1 MVKQTSIMHTEF
13 ITLSWS
19 GLWWSLGVGYAIL
32 ILCVIG
38 IVISENRNPL
48 KALGWVTALLL
59 FPVGGIILY
68 FVFGRSIRNVRMI
81 SRRNRRKLLKHEG
94 TQPLPKLDREL
105 SPENRQR
112 IRLAYSIGGANL
124 YTGNDI
130 RIFTDGRSF
139 FDELFDDLKKAR
151 EYINL
156 QFYIIASDPLGRQL
170 RDILIERARAGVKV
184 RVIYDYIGSFDARRR
199 DFFQRM
205 KENGVEVHSFFRLSF
220 PSHVNRLNW
229 RNHRKVV
236 VIDGRIGYIG
246 GMNVAERYMGSFDG
260 GKWRDTAAR
269 IAGPCVGAL
278 QYHFAVDWKFMG
290 HDLLCDPVAGWSKD
304 DGAEVSDA
312 TLQVLASGP
321 NDRWGN
327 MTLLFYKAISTA
339 RRRVWLQTPYF
350 LPSDGLMKAL
360 ESAALA
366 GVDVRVMM
374 PRRSDSRIL
383 TYASHSY
390 VEECLL
396 AGVKVYLYDAG
407 MLHAKVL
414 IVDNDFSTLGST
426 NFDFRSLEHNFEEN
440 LVMYSNEANRILAQ
454 GFEEDSKDCSK
465 LKIAEWNRRDRR
477 RKVQESIY
485 RLLSPI
491 L

>member
-1 MVKQTSIMHTEF
+1 MHTEF

-269 IAGPCVGAL
+269 ITGPCVGAL

-465 LKIAEWNRRDRR
+465 LKIAEWNRRDRS

>member
-1 MVKQTSIMHTEF
+1 MHELFISIT
-13 ITLSWS
+13 WN
-19 GLWWSLGVGYAIL
+19 GLWWSLTVGYAVL
-32 ILCVIG
+32 ILCVIA

-81 SRRNRRKLLKHEG
+81 SRRNRRKLLRHEG
-94 TQPLPKLDREL
+94 TQPLPKLDRRL
-105 SPENRQR
+105 SVENRQR

-124 YTGNDI
+124 YTGNDV
-130 RIFTDGRSF
+130 RIF
-139 FDELFDDLKKAR
+139 DEGESHFEALFEDLRKAR

-156 QFYIIASDPLGRQL
+156 QFYIIACDSLGRRL

-236 VIDGRIGYIG
+236 VIDGNVGYIG
-246 GMNVAERYMGSFDG
+246 GMNVAERYVTGGGF
-260 GKWRDTAAR
+260 GKWRDSVAR
-269 IAGPCVGAL
+269 ISGPCVAAL

-290 HDLLCDPVAGWSKD
+290 HDLLCDPVG
-304 DGAEVSDA
+304 GEVRGVGGDVSNV

-327 MTLLFYKAISTA
+327 MLLLFYKAISTA

-350 LPSDGLMKAL
+350 LPSEALMKAL

-390 VEECLL
+390 VEECLV
-396 AGVKVYLYDAG
+396 AGIKVYFYDAG

-414 IVDNDFSTLGST
+414 IVDDDFSTLGST

-440 LVMYSNEANRILAQ
+440 LLMYSPETNAILARS
-454 GFEEDSKDCSK
+454 FENDAKESTR
-465 LKIAEWNRRDRR
+465 LKISDWNRRE
-477 RKVQESIY
+477 RKRKIQESVY

>member
-139 FDELFDDLKKAR
+139 FDELFEDLKKAR

-156 QFYIIASDPLGRQL
+156 QFYIIASDPLGRRL

-269 IAGPCVGAL
+269 ITGPCVGAL

>member
-139 FDELFDDLKKAR
+139 FDELFEDLKKAR

-269 IAGPCVGAL
+269 ITGPCVGAL

-396 AGVKVYLYDAG
+396 AGVKVYLYEAG

>member
-1 MVKQTSIMHTEF
+1 MHELFISIT
-13 ITLSWS
+13 WN
-19 GLWWSLGVGYAIL
+19 GLWWSLTVGYAVL
-32 ILCVIG
+32 ILCVIA

-59 FPVGGIILY
+59 FPIGGIILY

-81 SRRNRRKLLKHEG
+81 SRRNRRKLLRHEG
-94 TQPLPKLDREL
+94 TQPLPKLDRRL
-105 SPENRQR
+105 SVENRQR

-124 YTGNDI
+124 YTGNDV
-130 RIFTDGRSF
+130 RIF
-139 FDELFDDLKKAR
+139 DEGESHFEALFEDLRKAR

-156 QFYIIASDPLGRQL
+156 QFYIIACDSLGRRL

-236 VIDGRIGYIG
+236 VIDGNVGYIG
-246 GMNVAERYMGSFDG
+246 GMNVAERYVTGGGF
-260 GKWRDTAAR
+260 GKWRDSVAR
-269 IAGPCVGAL
+269 ISGPCVAAL

-290 HDLLCDPVAGWSKD
+290 HDLLCDPVGGEVRGIGG
-304 DGAEVSDA
+304 DGSNV

-327 MTLLFYKAISTA
+327 MLLLFYKAISTA

-350 LPSDGLMKAL
+350 LPSEALMKAL

-390 VEECLL
+390 VEECLV
-396 AGVKVYLYDAG
+396 AGIKVYFYDAG

-414 IVDNDFSTLGST
+414 IVDDDFSTLGST

-440 LVMYSNEANRILAQ
+440 LLMYSPETNAILARS
-454 GFEEDSKDCSK
+454 FENDAKESTR
-465 LKIAEWNRRDRR
+465 LKISDWNRRE
-477 RKVQESIY
+477 RKRKIQESVY

>member
-1 MVKQTSIMHTEF
+1 MHTEF

>member
-1 MVKQTSIMHTEF
+1 MHTEF

-94 TQPLPKLDREL
+94 TQPLPKLDRAL

-139 FDELFDDLKKAR
+139 FDELFEDLKKAR

-269 IAGPCVGAL
+269 ITGPCVGAL

-396 AGVKVYLYDAG
+396 AGVKVYLYEAG

>member
-1 MVKQTSIMHTEF
+1 MHAQF
-13 ITLSWS
+13 VTLSWND
-19 GLWWSLGVGYAIL
+19 LWWSLVVGYAIL
-32 ILCVIG
+32 IVCVIA

-59 FPVGGIILY
+59 FPVGGVILY

-81 SRRNRRKLLKHEG
+81 SRRNRRKLLRHEG
-94 TQPLPKLDREL
+94 TQPLPKLSRSL

-124 YTGNDI
+124 YTGNSMTI
-130 RIFTDGRSF
+130 YSEGAPF
-139 FDELFDDLKKAR
+139 FDNLFEDLRNAR

-156 QFYIIASDPLGRQL
+156 QFYIIACDAVGRKL
-170 RDILIERARAGVKV
+170 RDILIDRAKAGVKV
-184 RVIYDYIGSFDARRR
+184 RVIYDYIGSFDARRH
-199 DFFQRM
+199 DFFMRM
-205 KENGVEVHSFFRLSF
+205 KDCGVEVHSFFRLSF
-220 PSHVNRLNW
+220 PTHVNRLNW

-236 VIDGRIGYIG
+236 VIDGKTGYIG
-246 GMNVAERYMGSFDG
+246 GMNVAERYVTG
-260 GKWRDTAAR
+260 GKHGRWRDTAAR
-269 IAGPCVGAL
+269 VTGPCVSAL

-290 HDLLCDPVAGWSKD
+290 QALLTDPVPGTL
-304 DGAEVSDA
+304 DGSGNINDV

-339 RRRVWLQTPYF
+339 RRRVWIQTPYF
-350 LPSDGLMKAL
+350 LPSEGLMKAL
-360 ESAALA
+360 ECAALA

-374 PRRSDSRIL
+374 PQKSDSRVL

-390 VEECLL
+390 VEESLL
-396 AGVKVYLYDAG
+396 AGVKVYLYNAG
-407 MLHAKVL
+407 MLHAKTM
-414 IVDNDFSTLGST
+414 IVDNDFATFGST

-440 LVMYSNEANRILAQ
+440 LVTYSPEVNASLA
-454 GFEEDSKDCSK
+454 GNFEEDMRDSTRLRLS
-465 LKIAEWNRRDRR
+465 EWNNRSRKRRA
-477 RKVQESIY
+477 QESLY

>member
-1 MVKQTSIMHTEF
+1 MHDVF
-13 ITLSWS
+13 ISGLINLSWT
-19 GLWWSLGVGYAIL
+19 GLWWGLGIGYVVM
-32 ILCVIG
+32 ILCVIVV
-38 IVISENRNPL
+38 VISENRNPL
-48 KALGWVTALLL
+48 KTLGWVMALLL
-59 FPVGGIILY
+59 FPVGGVVLY

-105 SPENRQR
+105 SVENRQR

-124 YTGNDI
+124 YTGNDV
-130 RIFTDGRSF
+130 RVFSDGERHF
-139 FDELFDDLKKAR
+139 EELFDDLRHAQ

-156 QFYIIASDPLGRQL
+156 QFYIIACDRLGRRL

-236 VIDGRIGYIG
+236 VIDGKVGYIG
-246 GMNVAERYMGSFDG
+246 GMNVAERYVSGG
-260 GKWRDTAAR
+260 ALGKWRDTAAR
-269 IAGPCVGAL
+269 ITGPCVAAL

-290 HDLLCDPVAGWSKD
+290 HDLLCDPVSGY
-304 DGAEVSDA
+304 GAKLREGVRNV

-327 MTLLFYKAISTA
+327 MTLLFYKAISSA

-350 LPSDGLMKAL
+350 LPSEGLLKAL
-360 ESAALA
+360 ETASLA

-374 PRRSDSRIL
+374 PMRSDSRVL

-414 IVDNDFSTLGST
+414 IVDDDFSTLGST

-440 LVMYSNEANRILAQ
+440 LVMYSTDANRILTKN
-454 GFEEDSKDCSK
+454 FEEDARECVRLK
-465 LKIAEWNRRDRR
+465 LSEWNRRDRK
-477 RKVQESIY
+477 RKFQESLCRI
-485 RLLSPI
+485 LSPI

>member
-1 MVKQTSIMHTEF
+1 MHELFISIT
-13 ITLSWS
+13 WN
-19 GLWWSLGVGYAIL
+19 GLWWSLTVGYAVL
-32 ILCVIG
+32 ILCVIA

-81 SRRNRRKLLKHEG
+81 SRRNRRKLLRHEG
-94 TQPLPKLDREL
+94 TQPLPKLDRRL
-105 SPENRQR
+105 SVENRQR

-124 YTGNDI
+124 YTGNDV
-130 RIFTDGRSF
+130 RIF
-139 FDELFDDLKKAR
+139 DEGESHFEALFEDLRKAR

-156 QFYIIASDPLGRQL
+156 QFYIIACDSLGRRL

-236 VIDGRIGYIG
+236 VIDGNVGYIG
-246 GMNVAERYMGSFDG
+246 GMNVAERYVTGGGF
-260 GKWRDTAAR
+260 GKWRDSVAR
-269 IAGPCVGAL
+269 ISGPCVAAL

-290 HDLLCDPVAGWSKD
+290 HDLLCDPVG
-304 DGAEVSDA
+304 GEVRGIGGEVSNV

-327 MTLLFYKAISTA
+327 MLLLFYKAISTA

-350 LPSDGLMKAL
+350 LPSEALMKAL

-390 VEECLL
+390 VEECLV
-396 AGVKVYLYDAG
+396 AGIKVYFYDAG

-414 IVDNDFSTLGST
+414 IVDDDFSTLGST

-440 LVMYSNEANRILAQ
+440 LLMYSPETNAILARS
-454 GFEEDSKDCSK
+454 FENDAKESTR
-465 LKIAEWNRRDRR
+465 LKISDWNRRE
-477 RKVQESIY
+477 RKRKIQESVY